1 LARVK
6 FNSDQL
12 GIVNDAVALAEELVS
27 NHYKLANMH
36 WRGRTYD
43 VNTVAELAPD
53 EIVDGPYAQVIRFE
67 GRQRDAQLSSGTFDF
82 FKICLQDHAILNTMA
97 RQPQLQLAPFVLYI
111 MTHELVHIVRFSLFL
126 QNFEA
131 SAAERMEE
139 ERRVHKTTHDILHPL
154 KIGGLEAVLGFYAQ
168 WRDDF
173 DDLRPH

>member
-1 LARVK
+1 MK

-12 GIVNDAVALAEELVS
+12 DIVNDAVALAEELVS

-43 VNTVAELAPD
+43 VKTVAELSPD

-67 GRQRDAQLSSGTFDF
+67 GRQQDAQLNSRTFDF
-82 FKICLQDHAILNTMA
+82 FKICLQDHAILGT
-97 RQPQLQLAPFVLYI
+97 LAHHPELELTPFVLYI
-111 MTHELVHIVRFSLFL
+111 MTHELVHIVRFSQFL

-131 SAAERMEE
+131 SVPERLEE
-139 ERRVHKTTHDILHPL
+139 ERRVHAATHAILRPL
-154 KIGGLEAVLGFYAQ
+154 KIGGLEAVLRFYAQ
-168 WRDDF
+168 WRENF